1 MEKKL
6 TLEQIDALHA
16 FVRKHYVEFY
26 DVELELV
33 DHLANDIETQWQEAA
48 QLSFEQAL
56 HIAFKK
62 FGVFGFS
69 DVVELKVNQLYMTY
83 MKMIFR
89 EVGSFFT
96 IPKIIFS
103 LALYSLLF
111 TIGYV
116 YQETGIRILYVLF
129 FFLIGFYLVV
139 GTLWQKKLR
148 RRQREMKMKFL
159 LEDTATQI
167 YAGGAVFSIISI
179 FIQLSN
185 FTSTMTNVIL
195 LTSVVALLLL
205 FMGLWCYVAIFILKP
220 QLEQE
225 IHRLPQKYQIH

>member
-1 MEKKL
+1 MERKL
-6 TLEQIDALHA
+6 TSEEIGSLHS

-33 DHLANDIETQWQEAA
+33 DHLANDIETQWQEET
-48 QLSFEQAL
+48 QVSFEQAL
-56 HIAFKK
+56 LIAFKK
-62 FGVFGFS
+62 FGVYGFS

-83 MKMIFR
+83 MKMILR

-103 LALYSLLF
+103 FALYLLLF

-116 YQETGIRILYVLF
+116 YQETGIWILYVLF
-129 FFLIGFYLVV
+129 FFLLGFYLVM
-139 GTLWQKKLR
+139 GTRWQKKLR
-148 RRQREMKMKFL
+148 RRQREMKIKFL

-185 FTSTMTNVIL
+185 FTSTITNVL
-195 LTSVVALLLL
+195 LVTSVVALLLL
-205 FMGLWCYVAIFILKP
+205 FMGLWCYVALFILKP

-225 IHRLPQKYQIH
+225 IQRLPQKYQIH